1 MIRYIENES
10 HYTEVVERIRRVE
23 RYLWIGTADIKDLY
37 IKEGRSSVPLLK
49 VLEDL
54 IRRGVE
60 VRLIHA
66 KEPGRNF
73 ADDFDKYPLLWRRLE
88 RRLCPRVH
96 FKILVFDCE
105 IAYIGSANLTGAG
118 LGMKSD
124 GKRNFEAGILTDIPE
139 LVDAAADQFDAVW
152 HGVHCGK
159 CRRKDFCN
167 DKIESVAK

>member
-1 MIRYIENES
+1 MIRYIQNEA
-10 HYTEVVERIRRVE
+10 HYTEIVERIRSVRH
-23 RYLWIGTADIKDLY
+23 YLWIGTADIKDLY
-37 IKEGRSSVPLLK
+37 VKQGHESVPLLK

-54 IRRGVE
+54 ICRGVE

-73 ADDFDKYPLLWRRLE
+73 ADDFDKYPLLWSRLE

-105 IAYIGSANLTGAG
+105 VAYIGSANLTGAG
-118 LGMKSD
+118 LGMK
-124 GKRNFEAGILTDIPE
+124 GAATRNFEAGILTDNPA

-159 CRRKDFCN
+159 CRRKPFCG
-167 DKIESVAK
+167 DRIVK